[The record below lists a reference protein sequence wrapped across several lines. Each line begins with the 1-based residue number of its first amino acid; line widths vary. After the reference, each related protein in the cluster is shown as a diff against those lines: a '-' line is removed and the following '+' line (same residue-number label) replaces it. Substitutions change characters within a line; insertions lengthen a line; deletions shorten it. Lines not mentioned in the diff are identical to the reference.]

1 MPLLTAEAEKL
12 SQNMLVQGVVENII
26 TSDQLFSLLP
36 FTPIE
41 GKAYVYNR
49 EATLGSADFVD
60 TDDVINESAATY
72 TPVTTKLRRIVTDA
86 DVDDFLQG
94 TQSDV
99 TDQTA
104 TQIAKKSKKV
114 GLTYADKLING
125 NNTTN
130 PKEFDGLIV
139 LCPAAQ
145 KIALGATAAVALAF
159 DHLDQLIDLV
169 KLGQNRAF
177 VMNSRTI
184 RSYFALCRALG
195 GTDPLH
201 VAIPGI
207 TSPGLPTYRGV
218 PILKND
224 YVPIDQTK
232 DGLGRLSTAIPWA
245 AGVVKVLG
253 DFVKPTVLN
262 PGWVYKCTTAGTTH
276 SVEPTWGSPTEGGTV
291 SEGGGTGVWT
301 SYRANNTSILQCSLD
316 EDEGVHGLMASMQ
329 AGIEVKEVGAV
340 QNKDA
345 TRWRVRWYV
354 SLALQSELAMAMAQG
369 INN

>member
-26 TSDQLFSLLP
+26 TSDQLFALLP
-36 FTPIE
+36 FSPVD
-41 GKAYVYNR
+41 GKAFVYNR
-49 EATLGSADFVD
+49 EKTLGSAEFVD
-60 TDDVINESAATY
+60 TDDVITESAATY
-72 TPVTTKLRRIVTDA
+72 DTITTKLRRIVTDA

-94 TQSDV
+94 TMSDQ

-114 GLTYADKLING
+114 GMTFADKLVNG

-130 PKEFDGLIV
+130 PKEFNGLIV
-139 LCPAAQ
+139 MCPSSQ
-145 KIALGATAAVALAF
+145 KLALGATAAVALSF
-159 DHLDQLIDLV
+159 DYLDQLIDLV
-169 KLGQNRAF
+169 KLGMNRVF

-184 RSYFALCRALG
+184 RAYFALCRALG

-207 TSPGLPTYRGV
+207 TAPGLPTYRGV

-224 YVPIDQTK
+224 YVPIDQTR
-232 DGLGRLSTAIPWA
+232 DGAARESTTSAWTASEEVALGAWR
-245 AGVVKVLG
+245 
-253 DFVKPTVLN
+253 KPTVAT
-262 PGWVYKCTTAGTTH
+262 GWVYKCTTAGTTH
-276 SVEPTWGSPTEGGTV
+276 TVEPTWGTPSEGGTV
-291 SEGGGTGVWT
+291 SEGGGTVVWT
-301 SYRANNTSILQCSLD
+301 AYKANNTSILHCSLD